1 MQINLL
7 PTALIQFIS
16 LSMLLV
22 SSVSQHAFA
31 HTVIQPPEVTEG
43 KASENFVMTTH
54 GCGEAKIIGTNVVFP
69 DGVDSTVIVDGSP
82 HNGPLSD
89 FLENW
94 GNSISMYQDRSVFSE
109 QGEKHDPNGN
119 VVGFWSGGGRAL
131 DLKKARF
138 PFSSSGVRFI
148 PTSCAKAV
156 KFSVAIVDV
165 CKMTN
170 ISGMIEN
177 DSASFW
183 TPAVGSKFD
192 GAPGSHGYDTP
203 ANFTINRD
211 LEGNPLPESCS
222 GTGQLVLVRPS
233 AAQLDRDMPIIL
245 NGAQVW
251 PQP

>member
-1 MQINLL
+1 MQNLL
-7 PTALIQFIS
+7 PAALFQSI
-16 LSMLLV
+16 LTLLL
-22 SSVSQHAFA
+22 SSVFQIAVA
-31 HTVIQPPEVTEG
+31 HTVIQPPEVIEG
-43 KASENFVMTTH
+43 KGSENFVMTTH

-69 DGVDSTVIVDGSP
+69 DGEDSTIIVEGSP

-89 FLENW
+89 FLDNW

-119 VVGFWSGGGRAL
+119 VVGFWSGGGRAM
-131 DLKKARF
+131 DLRKARF
-138 PFSSSGVRFI
+138 PFSSSAVMFNAA
-148 PTSCAKAV
+148 SCAKAV
-156 KFSVAIVDV
+156 KFVVAIVDV
-165 CKMTN
+165 CKVTDIAGMT
-170 ISGMIEN
+170 EN

-203 ANFTINRD
+203 AGFTINRD
-211 LEGNPLPESCS
+211 LEANPLPESCG

-233 AAQLDRDMPIIL
+233 AAQLDRDMPVIL
-245 NGAQVW
+245 NGSQVW